1 MLTFDEEKHLYLY
14 DGEVIPSVTQ
24 VIGQFKEVRIGELDW
39 LVDTF
44 DGSAFNPDM
53 FSGAAEVG
61 TAIHKGCALLAQG
74 KRLNWDALPE
84 QLVTPFE
91 RFVQWMADYCVEPVL
106 IETPMADAKLW
117 YAGTGDLFCR
127 VCGDLTAVDIKTG
140 LPNWTVGPQT
150 AAYEKL
156 YRWRESFT
164 GKMKRAALHLPKDG
178 SKPKLIPLTNKKDW
192 PWFKARLAA
201 HNLYAA
207 VA

>member
-1 MLTFDEEKHLYLY
+1 MLTFDEESHLYLH
-14 DGEVIPSVTQ
+14 DGDPIPSVTQ
-24 VIGQFKEVRIGELDW
+24 VIGQYKEVKIGDLVW

-44 DGSAFNPDM
+44 TGEAYDPEM
-53 FSGAAEVG
+53 FRRAAEVG

-74 KRLNWDALPE
+74 KQLNWNALPE
-84 QLVTPFE
+84 QLVAPLE
-91 RFVQWMADYCVEPVL
+91 RFVQWMADFCVEPVMVEKPL
-106 IETPMADAKLW
+106 ADSKLW

-127 VCGDLTAVDIKTG
+127 VCGDLTAVDIKTFK
-140 LPNWTVGPQT
+140 PTWSVGPQT

-156 YRWRESFT
+156 YRWHESFT

-178 SKPKLIPLTNKKDW
+178 GKPKLIPLKNKNDW

-201 HNLYAA
+201 HNLHAA